1 MKEIDWKAVAEE
13 YNLTPE
19 MLEEQVFITACI
31 FGDMILDKEEN
42 KGAEATKFTCEAKTH
57 KIEMIVRRVA
67 L

>member
-1 MKEIDWKAVAEE
+1 MKEIDWSEVVEQ

-19 MLEEQVFITACI
+19 MLEEQIFIAACI

-42 KGAEATKFTCEAKTH
+42 KGAEATQFTCSQPSH
-57 KIEMIVRRVA
+57 KIEMTVRRVA